1 MQRKINPLLSSDEN
15 LTFFHGSPERDDRA
29 YENEHELARKNS
41 ARGNHRVTEPET
53 PSKNMFS
60 PGLRTDS
67 HDHLHKRTD
76 SSDRDHMHSVTNDH
90 YKLDVSVEHSESPA
104 EEIKQHTLDDSVDM
118 EEEDPDVFNPYHFI
132 AHLPDHSH
140 VVIRDKLCL
149 PPQKSH
155 HAQMTTLVLDLDETL
170 VHCTVEP
177 VPKPDLIF
185 PVE

>member
-1 MQRKINPLLSSDEN
+1 M
-15 LTFFHGSPERDDRA
+15 H
-29 YENEHELARKNS
+29 
-41 ARGNHRVTEPET
+41 HRVVEPET

-60 PGLRTDS
+60 PSLRSDSTD
-67 HDHLHKRTD
+67 LAHKH
-76 SSDRDHMHSVTNDH
+76 SESLDRDHHMHSVTNDH
-90 YKLDVSVEHSESPA
+90 YKLDADVTHSESPA

-132 AHLPDHSH
+132 AHLPDHSS
-140 VVIRDKLCL
+140 VVIRDKICL
-149 PPQKSH
+149 PQKTSPL
-155 HAQMTTLVLDLDETL
+155 ATLVLDLDETL